1 LALLEDLAPDDRI
14 TALGDVLEEV
24 GEEMEDGQ
32 QWVAVVIN
40 GVLTVIQIV
49 TSIVTSGRH

>member
-1 LALLEDLAPDDRI
+1 MLEEVAPEDRI
-14 TALGDVLEEV
+14 TVLGEVLEEL
-24 GEEMEDGQ
+24 GDEMEDGQ